1 MIGSNTS
8 KTEAIMTPNN
18 SPNKKDS
25 TQKMVTLSEA
35 INHAVREGYTEDF
48 KFFSGVLTTTDNKG
62 RYTPNDITIPNFYR
76 FEGYS
81 DPQDNSI
88 LYLIETS
95 DGKKGTLVDAY
106 GAYSDAK
113 LSAFIKTV
121 EDIHKK

>member
-1 MIGSNTS
+1 
-8 KTEAIMTPNN
+8 MTPKD
-18 SPNKKDS
+18 PKRKDS
-25 TQKMVTLSEA
+25 TQKMATLSEA
-35 INHAVREGYTEDF
+35 INHAVSEGFTEDF
-48 KFFSGVLTTTDNKG
+48 ELSSGVLTTTDHKG
-62 RYTPNDITIPNFYR
+62 RYTPNDITIANFYR
-76 FEGYS
+76 FEGYT

>member
-1 MIGSNTS
+1 MAPQND
-8 KTEAIMTPNN
+8 TPQ
-18 SPNKKDS
+18 PQKKDS

-48 KFFSGVLTTTDNKG
+48 QFSSGVLTTMGDKS

-81 DPQDNSI
+81 DPNDNSI
-88 LYLIETS
+88 LYLIETA
-95 DGKKGTLVDAY
+95 DGRKGTLVDAY